1 MLYWTMRLVFDT
13 DVVVAALRSPAGAS
27 AALIAGAIDGRL
39 EFALSVPLVLEYE
52 AVCLRPEQLYASGLD
67 VHDVVTVVD
76 ALIATA
82 VPVSSYYSWRPQL
95 RDAGDELVLDAA
107 VNGGA
112 THLVTFNLG
121 DFGRAPQ
128 QFGIRS
134 LRPADMLRL
143 VRSRLA

>member
-1 MLYWTMRLVFDT
+1 MTLAYRQLGEATGRRS
-13 DVVVAALRSPAGAS
+13 ALAG
-27 AALIAGAIDGRL
+27 
-39 EFALSVPLVLEYE
+39 
-52 AVCLRPEQLYASGLD
+52 
-67 VHDVVTVVD
+67 
-76 ALIATA
+76 
-82 VPVSSYYSWRPQL
+82 VSCGIRG
-95 RDAGDELVLDAA
+95 DAGDELVLDAA